1 MSPYFEVT
9 MPQLGVNDET
19 VTIVEWLFEPGAE
32 VHRGDPLAT
41 VETTKAAFE
50 LESEQSG
57 FFYPIAEAGE
67 EVSVRTTVALILEE
81 PHPAVVEAFLS
92 QRSKAPS
99 PAHSLYDGL
108 QLTARARALAEQYA
122 IDASD
127 LPRDRIVR
135 ERDILDLLGHKPSA
149 MPAPEAAELNVA
161 VYGASQGGLAVVD
174 CLRTMT
180 GARAIGFVDDDP
192 ALVGTNYEG
201 LPVWAGKH
209 LAALAGHGVNAIAT
223 HIARGTIRLAL
234 RDRAAQAGFAMA
246 NVIHARAWVSDTATM
261 GVGNLIKAGAVV
273 DAHVSIGD
281 CSIIDNGVVL
291 PHHNRIGNGCH
302 LAPGAVFGGD
312 CEVGDGAIIGVGAM
326 IAPRT
331 RIGRNALVGV
341 GACVVR
347 DIPDDAVV
355 EGQPARIVGSRR
367 K

>member
-1 MSPYFEVT
+1 MSACYEVT

-19 VTIVEWLFEPGAE
+19 VTIVEWMFEPGAE
-32 VHRGDPLAT
+32 VHRGDILAT

-50 LESEQSG
+50 LESEHSG
-57 FFYPIAEAGE
+57 FFYPVAEAGE
-67 EVSVRTTVALILEE
+67 QVSVRTTVALILEE
-81 PHPAVVEAFLS
+81 PRPAVVEAFLT
-92 QRSKAPS
+92 QRSEAC
-99 PAHSLYDGL
+99 AHNAYDGL
-108 QLTARARALAEQYA
+108 QLTARARALAGQYG
-122 IDASD
+122 IDASS

-149 MPAPEAAELNVA
+149 RWAPDPAERIVA

-180 GARAIGFVDDDP
+180 GARAVGFVDDDP
-192 ALVGTNYEG
+192 ALIGTNYEG
-201 LPVWAGKH
+201 LPVWPGKD
-209 LAALAGHGVNAIAT
+209 LAALARYGVNAIAT
-223 HIARGTIRLAL
+223 HIARAAIRLAL
-234 RDRAAQAGFAMA
+234 RDRAARAGLAMA
-246 NVIHARAWVSDTATM
+246 NVVHARAWVSDTVM
-261 GVGNLIKAGAVV
+261 LGVGNLIKAGAIV

-312 CEVGDGAIIGVGAM
+312 CEVGDGAIVGVGATV
-326 IAPRT
+326 APRT
-331 RIGRNALVGV
+331 RIGRNALIGV

-355 EGQPARIVGSRR
+355 EGQPARVVGSR
-367 K
+367 KK